1 MVSATMH
8 AYQIL
13 GIDEQAQQKEIKDA
27 YKKMALRSHP
37 DKNPNDPEAK
47 STFQLVGQ
55 SWISNVHS
63 LTHHV

>member
-1 MVSATMH
+1 MASATKT

-37 DKNPNDPEAK
+37 DKNTNDPEAK
-47 STFQLVGQ
+47 STFQLVSQ

-63 LTHHV
+63 STHHV